1 MGVGERTGNTEMDL
15 LLANLLLSKWIDR
28 DLTRLGDYVRV
39 ASKAIGVPVPPNY
52 PIFGKD
58 AFETSTGV
66 HAAAV
71 IKAFRK
77 GDHWLANRV
86 YSGVPADVFGL
97 EQVIAVGPMSGK
109 SNVTWV
115 LERHEVEPTDER
127 VQRVLERAKQTPRQ
141 LTDAEVIDAA
151 G

>member
-1 MGVGERTGNTEMDL
+1 M
-15 LLANLLLSKWIDR
+15 
-28 DLTRLGDYVRV
+28 
-39 ASKAIGVPVPPNY
+39 
-52 PIFGKD
+52 
-58 AFETSTGV
+58 
-66 HAAAV
+66 
-71 IKAFRK
+71 
-77 GDHWLANRV
+77 
-86 YSGVPADVFGL
+86 
-97 EQVIAVGPMSGK
+97 IAVGPMSGK